1 MKEEIKT
8 QIYKKYFIGNDAEVR
23 FSDLPKDIKKDD
35 IIEITREESFFSEN
49 HCYDAYTTLVIFRY
63 IEETEKEYKK
73 RIYNETKLAEQM
85 KKRRYETYLNLK
97 SEFEPE
103 N

>member
-1 MKEEIKT
+1 MTK
-8 QIYKKYFIGNDAEVR
+8 DASLGLELPINRADLFV
-23 FSDLPKDIKKDD
+23 SDLPKDIKKDD
-35 IIEITREESFFSEN
+35 IIEIIREESFFSEN
-49 HCYDAYTTLVIFRY
+49 HCYDAYTKLEVFRY

-73 RIYNETKLAEQM
+73 RIYNETKLAEQL

-97 SEFEPE
+97 YEFEPE